1 MDAIHTEDYN
11 GLTIRIEQDED
22 PMNPRTDYDNFGHMI
37 CFHSRYDLGDKH
49 EMSKEDL
56 LAMIKRKDVIA
67 LPLYLYDH
75 SGITMSTSS
84 FNDRWDSGQ
93 VGYIYVTL
101 EDIRKNFMV
110 KRVTKAIREKAI
122 ELMKSE
128 VLTYDDYITNNVY
141 GFVIE
146 DQEGETLESCWGFFG
161 DYNGY
166 CLQEAKSSA
175 QGLIENR
182 LKKQLTTPA

>member
-22 PMNPRTDYDNFGHMI
+22 SQNPRTKYDNFGHMI

-75 SGITMSTSS
+75 SGITMSTTP
-84 FNDRWDSGQ
+84 FNDRWDSSH
-93 VGYIYVTL
+93 VGYVYTTFK
-101 EDIRKNFMV
+101 DIRENYMV
-110 KRVTKAIREKAI
+110 KRVTKAIKEKAI
-122 ELMKSE
+122 ELMKAE
-128 VLTYDDYITNNVY
+128 VANYDDYLTNNVY
-141 GFVIE
+141 GYVIE
-146 DQEGETLESCWGFFG
+146 DQDGETLDSCWGFYG
-161 DYNGY
+161 DYDKY
-166 CLQEAKSSA
+166 CLVEAKSSA
-175 QGLIENR
+175 QDLIEAR
-182 LKKQLTTPA
+182 MSTPA